1 MQPSVE
7 GFIGSS
13 AIPSVDP
20 PEDRLM
26 LISKAFSWTQ
36 KKKGIKK
43 EKKKSKRSPI
53 VSGDLLLGNSTP
65 ALQIGDIDS
74 RCSIFHNCQ
83 ICGYLF
89 FFLFL
94 FFFGLDLKVC
104 FTDKTNAR
112 SARHSLMS

>member
-1 MQPSVE
+1 MDQ
-7 GFIGSS
+7 
-13 AIPSVDP
+13 
-20 PEDRLM
+20 
-26 LISKAFSWTQ
+26 K

-53 VSGDLLLGNSTP
+53 VSGDLLFGNSTP

-104 FTDKTNAR
+104 FTNKTNAR